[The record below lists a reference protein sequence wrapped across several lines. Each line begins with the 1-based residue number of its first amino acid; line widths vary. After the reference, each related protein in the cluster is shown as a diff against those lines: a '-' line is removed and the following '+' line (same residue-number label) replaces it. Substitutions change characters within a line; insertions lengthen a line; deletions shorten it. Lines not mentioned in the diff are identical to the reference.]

1 MLFAKVTFKL
11 LLYNINLSRVN
22 AISIITIVFLYL
34 HTYLLIKIYLYNLKL
49 IIIIRYLNA
58 YKIDYR
64 KLLKF
69 FLIKIIL

>member
-64 KLLKF
+64 KLLKC